1 MLQISDASCI
11 APVKMTTRNL
21 PRPQFRTVF
30 RIFRIFRI
38 LPILSLAPLLA
49 LSACA
54 TTAAVDKEAKQGDLD
69 KMKALASKVG
79 GTIVWTSSREGL
91 PHIFAMKV
99 DGSELRQLTTGD
111 RTDWYPRLSP
121 DGTKVLFSRSHS
133 KGLVRQSAA
142 NAPGEWNLFTVNVD
156 GSDPKK
162 VVTNGVWGSWVS
174 ADEIVFVRGSQV
186 IRAKLDG
193 GEEAVVLDAAGQGSL
208 ASAALQQPQLSPDG
222 KYLALTLGGG
232 RRQVGVWKVKKQVW
246 HEAGRGAQA
255 TWTPDGAAL
264 VWSDITGK
272 ELSSIS
278 RVAVEKGIPAKD
290 GENAR
295 STLLDMPGR
304 RSHEA
309 FPRLSSDGKW
319 LVYASA
325 INSAENDIED
335 YELFVWE
342 LGTPPEAAVR
352 LTFNTGSDAW
362 PDVFTGA
369 PTASPKGEGEGEAPA
384 APAEDQDKAEK
395 AEKAEKATS
404 EETSAAPAAP
414 EAAAEEAPA
423 AAEEEAPPS
432 KAKGKGKKPAPKA
445 KKKR

>member
-1 MLQISDASCI
+1 MLQIFEASCI

-21 PRPQFRTVF
+21 PRPEFRTVF
-30 RIFRIFRI
+30 PI
-38 LPILSLAPLLA
+38 LRILSLAPLLA

-54 TTAAVDKEAKQGDLD
+54 TTASVDKEAKQGDLD
-69 KMKALASKVG
+69 KMKALSSKVG
-79 GTIVWTSSREGL
+79 GLVVWTSSREGL
-91 PHIFAMKV
+91 PHIFGMKV
-99 DGSELRQLTTGD
+99 DGSELRQLSTGE

-121 DGTKVLFSRSHS
+121 DGTKVLFTRSHA
-133 KGLVRQSAA
+133 KGFVRQSAA
-142 NAPGEWNLFTVNVD
+142 NTPGAWNLFTVNVD

-162 VVTNGVWGSWVS
+162 VVTDGVWGSWVS

-193 GEEAVVLDAAGQGSL
+193 SEETVVLDAAKQPVL
-208 ASAALQQPQLSPDG
+208 ASATLQQPQLSPDG

-255 TWTPDGAAL
+255 TWTPDGTAL
-264 VWSDITGK
+264 VWSDIMGK

-278 RVAVEKGIPAKD
+278 RVAVEKGIPAKSA
-290 GENAR
+290 ENAR
-295 STLLDMPGR
+295 ETLLDMPGR

-309 FPRLSSDGKW
+309 FPRLSADGKW
-319 LVYASA
+319 LVYSSA
-325 INSAENDIED
+325 INGAENDIED

-369 PTASPKGEGEGEAPA
+369 ATTAPKGEGEAEAPA
-384 APAEDQDKAEK
+384 APAEEQDKAEK
-395 AEKAEKATS
+395 AEKPA
-404 EETSAAPAAP
+404 EETSAAPAGP
-414 EAAAEEAPA
+414 AAAEEAPA
-423 AAEEEAPPS
+423 ATEEEEAPPS